1 MQVSICVYVK
11 GGKLNKGVVI
21 KRRAHEKSF
30 FPTAQSAHWR
40 ETTGSTITT

>member
-21 KRRAHEKSF
+21 KRRAYEKSF
-30 FPTAQSAHWR
+30 FPTGQSAH
-40 ETTGSTITT
+40 